1 VRGEKSGA
9 VSPSRP
15 GEEGELA
22 GGERRARHHGG
33 VDALEQVLAQHRGEV
48 ERHARH
54 HHVALLAAQ
63 LDPAHRG
70 LLLLARLERA
80 PQPVARALQPL
91 GHRAHLGE
99 QRRQRL
105 EPALV
110 GLERSRTR
118 RSPSCSSSTSAS
130 SPSSAPARPPCHTGS
145 PANASVRPH
154 HRLPLPLEPRLQ
166 QVEHEVGVVA
176 RGVRRRHEP
185 RLDEVERRGAQQVG
199 ALGEL
204 RGERA

>member
-1 VRGEKSGA
+1 LPASA
-9 VSPSRP
+9 VSVALVTTAVSTRLNRSSRST
-15 GEEGELA
+15 G
-22 GGERRARHHGG
+22 ARSSG
-33 VDALEQVLAQHRGEV
+33 
-48 ERHARH
+48 HARH

-110 GLERSRTR
+110 GLEALAHEAQPVVQQLDLGEQPVERAGQAALPHRV
-118 RSPSCSSSTSAS
+118 
-130 SPSSAPARPPCHTGS
+130 ARERVGE
-145 PANASVRPH
+145 PH